1 MRKGKRLLKTINQN
15 KPFLAIFSV
24 FLSLLLVVGSTYSWI
39 TYSDEKI
46 NPSTTNKKKLSATID
61 EVFTPNLQWIPGTTT
76 EKKLS
81 VKNNGQIP
89 AIVRLSLYEFLS
101 QFELDMTD
109 GVGNGSLKTVSK
121 SSGSDINVEDVATW
135 SKDSTYK
142 LASGKYY
149 IASEVYKADK
159 NNSNTAYIY
168 KGDRSNEGL
177 NHLTIQFND
186 TAIYDVNNQP
196 SSGVHNYW
204 YYSEGYFYYSEVLQ
218 PNQQTKLLIQNVMVD
233 KKLPNKYKGS
243 LYQLIPV
250 MDAHDITKS
259 LLADWKLTSNS
270 YVGTMYREK
279 VR

>member
-1 MRKGKRLLKTINQN
+1 MRKGRRLLKTINQN

-46 NPSTTNKKKLSATID
+46 NPSMTNTKKLSATID

-76 EKKLS
+76 EMKLS

-89 AIVRLSLYEFLS
+89 AIVRISLYEFLG
-101 QFELDMTD
+101 QFEQDMTD
-109 GVGNGSLKTVSK
+109 GTGNGSLKTVSK
-121 SSGSDINVEDVATW
+121 SSGSDIKMEDVATW
-135 SKDSTYK
+135 TKGSTYK

-149 IASEVYKADK
+149 IASEIYKADK
-159 NNSNTAYIY
+159 NNSNTAYVY
-168 KGDRSNEGL
+168 NGNRLTEGL
-177 NHLTIQFND
+177 NYLTIQFNS
-186 TAIYDVNNQP
+186 TVIYDVNNKP
-196 SSGVHNYW
+196 ATGVRHYW

-218 PNQQTKLLIQNVMVD
+218 PNEQTKQLIQSVTVD
-233 KKLPNKYKGS
+233 KMLPNKYKSS

-259 LLADWKLTSNS
+259 LLADWELTSNS